1 MRENHFDPFGRLR
14 RDWLKMN
21 HFDWL
26 KMHHFDWLKMN
37 ESTTV
42 FHDL

>member
-26 KMHHFDWLKMN
+26 KMN